1 MPQQFYGVSSLT
13 RTTEP
18 ASNLQPDASSD
29 IVSVRVK
36 DIILDDTHPLFKEY
50 GEWNGVGTIFFDL
63 VDFPFWGTSSKYCSS
78 FIF

>member
-1 MPQQFYGVSSLT
+1 MPQQFYGVSALT

-18 ASNLQPDASSD
+18 SSNVQPDAGSD

-50 GEWNGVGTIFFDL
+50 GNGMV
-63 VDFPFWGTSSKYCSS
+63 
-78 FIF
+78 